1 MKGLLEKYSI
11 VIRVD
16 VDEFIVPDP
25 RKYPSLEV
33 YIDKLDARY
42 VTAIGLDVVEMP
54 SEAALRYDVRPLL
67 QQRGFAVKGSAYSK
81 TCVTTTP
88 LRWSPGF
95 HTVDA
100 PPIFDDLYL
109 FHMKFSDASKRLDW
123 MDYMAERCKS
133 DFAHHGHFKAAQQE
147 FTATLAH
154 FRNLEIKRGD
164 LAIRDR
170 SYVQLM
176 EKAVRLR
183 DDGEYYYQDLPATES
198 VLCEIPREFASS
210 F

>member
-1 MKGLLEKYSI
+1 MLEKYSI
-11 VIRVD
+11 IVRAD

-25 RKYPSLEV
+25 RKYPSLQH
-33 YIDKLDARY
+33 YIDIFDARY

-54 SEAALRYDVRPLL
+54 REAALRYDVRPLL

-81 TCVTTTP
+81 TCVTRMP

-100 PPIFDDLYL
+100 PPDFDDLYL
-109 FHMKFSDASKRLDW
+109 FHMKFADASKRLGW

-133 DFAHHGHFKAAQQE
+133 DVTHYRHFKAAQQE

-154 FRNLEIKRGD
+154 FQNLPIMRGD
-164 LAIRDR
+164 LAIRER

-176 EKAVRLR
+176 EKAVRLG
-183 DDGEYYYQDLPATES
+183 DDGGYFYQDLPATDS
-198 VLCEIPREFASS
+198 VLCEISSDFASS